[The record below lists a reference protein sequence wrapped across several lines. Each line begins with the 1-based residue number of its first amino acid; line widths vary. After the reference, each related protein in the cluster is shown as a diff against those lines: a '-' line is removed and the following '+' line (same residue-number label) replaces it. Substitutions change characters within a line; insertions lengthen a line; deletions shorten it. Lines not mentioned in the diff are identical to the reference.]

1 MKAFQI
7 TEPGKTALTEID
19 RPAFGGEE
27 LLLRVKRV
35 GFCGSD
41 LSTYLGKNPLVAYP
55 RIPGHEIGAVI
66 AERGA
71 RVPEEFAPGRP
82 VTLIPYT
89 ACGSCTA
96 CRRGRPNACRYNQTL
111 GVQRDGGMCEYIAV
125 PWRAIAP
132 DYGLKEEL
140 LPMVEPLTVGFH
152 AVDRAAVTDADSVV
166 VIGCGMIGIGAIVRG
181 VIRGARV
188 IVIDIDDGKLATAG
202 KMGAAAVIN
211 SRSEDAQAAVN
222 ALTGGS
228 GADVVI
234 EAVGSPATYRLA
246 VELAAFCGRLACI
259 GYAKEEAPLPTKLI
273 VQKELDL
280 RGSRNAAYL
289 DFQAASAYLAEGSF
303 PLEQVISRRIPMDEA
318 GRALADWAENPGGVT
333 KIIVEI

>member
-1 MKAFQI
+1 MRAFQI
-7 TEPGKTALTEID
+7 TEPGKTAVTEIP
-19 RPAFGGEE
+19 RPEYGPEE
-27 LLLRVKRV
+27 CLLQVKQV

-71 RVPEEFAPGRP
+71 NVPEEFVPGRA

-89 ACGSCTA
+89 ACGSCSA
-96 CRRGRPNACRYNQTL
+96 CRRGRSNACRYNQTL

-132 DYGLKEEL
+132 EYGLEEEL

-152 AVDRAAVTDADSVV
+152 AVDRAAVSDADTLV

-188 IVIDIDDGKLATAG
+188 IVIDIDDTKLATAQSL
-202 KMGAAAVIN
+202 GATAVIN
-211 SRSEDAQAAVN
+211 SRNEDPQSRLN
-222 ALTGGS
+222 ELTGGS
-228 GADVVI
+228 GADAVI
-234 EAVGSPATYRLA
+234 EAVGNPITYRLA

-259 GYAKEEAPLPTKLI
+259 GYAKEDAPLPTKLI
-273 VQKELDL
+273 VQKELDV
-280 RGSRNAAYL
+280 RGSRNATYL
-289 DFQAASAYLAEGSF
+289 DFQAASAYLAEGTF
-303 PLEQVISRRIPMDEA
+303 PLERVVSKRIALDKA
-318 GRALADWAENPGGVT
+318 GQALADWAENPGEIT